1 MAHGKCDKRDVQK
14 ERQAMT
20 ASSTENRLR
29 KPKPKKFYHVRLDFR
44 FQTAPGLQ
52 MENIAV
58 LNGGRGLMSPPGGRS
73 FPPLSEPPR
82 LLLDL
87 SLGRAPVDWELFHDF
102 WLVSDRM
109 KAVLEALDREG
120 VAFLKCETRSLN
132 QKTAPDYWLCDVIR
146 VIDAIDGEKTRGEI
160 LNEGTESRRYD
171 RMRRPSFVFKDE
183 VVGSAHIFR
192 PRFWGDIVCDQAVKD
207 ACKSAGIRGIGFRD
221 AAGE

>member
-1 MAHGKCDKRDVQK
+1 
-14 ERQAMT
+14 
-20 ASSTENRLR
+20 
-29 KPKPKKFYHVRLDFR
+29 
-44 FQTAPGLQ
+44 
-52 MENIAV
+52 
-58 LNGGRGLMSPPGGRS
+58 
-73 FPPLSEPPR
+73 
-82 LLLDL
+82 
-87 SLGRAPVDWELFHDF
+87 
-102 WLVSDRM
+102 M

-192 PRFWGDIVCDQAVKD
+192 PRFWGEIVCDQAVKD